1 MNWMMTTTRVLVRIL
16 PYIILLCV
24 NIINMALDV
33 NECLSGNG
41 GCTQNCSNTAGSY
54 QCYCDEGYELS
65 SDDHTCVG
73 KMSPIT
79 FSI

>member
-1 MNWMMTTTRVLVRIL
+1 MM
-16 PYIILLCV
+16 CKQH
-24 NIINMALDV
+24 INVALDV

-54 QCYCDEGYELS
+54 QCYCDEGYKLS

-73 KMSPIT
+73 TMLLIT
-79 FSI
+79 FSST

>member
-1 MNWMMTTTRVLVRIL
+1 
-16 PYIILLCV
+16 
-24 NIINMALDV
+24 MALDV

-73 KMSPIT
+73 KMSPIA